1 MFLWTLFKYIFLY
14 PYILICALI
23 TYYIY
28 KEEKPFYTPLQVVK
42 KDENAGDSVEAE
54 KVDLHAEFPCYRKLD
69 KPLTGFEIIKL
80 FLGIVFLGLPR
91 VCINL
96 YYARKINIEITNYL
110 KSNNSEGK
118 PTSKADINVMVGIVT
133 RITTLYLKF
142 AGLLYSKTRLPDSKV
157 LPVYQKYFG
166 SDYKIDY
173 DSNFACYISNHTCA
187 YDMIISMALFG
198 TGFTAKIGAGKIP
211 IIGSMLKSMQS
222 ILVNRSSTD
231 SKENILDILERREKE
246 HYENKASMPFMI
258 FPEGTTTS
266 GRHLLPFKK
275 GAFCS
280 LLPVKATFIHPNLY
294 EDFHLA
300 VGSSDVG
307 CNYLRSLSKLYNKVE
322 YVELPVI
329 APNDY
334 MYENYSHFG
343 KEKWEIFAEV
353 CRNIM
358 CELGDFQKS
367 EFGLRDSFRYC
378 SCMKYQK
385 LLDRKT
391 YKIE

>member
-211 IIGSMLKSMQS
+211 IIGPMLKSMQS
-222 ILVNRSSTD
+222 IFVNRSSTD

-258 FPEGTTTS
+258 
-266 GRHLLPFKK
+266 
-275 GAFCS
+275 S
-280 LLPVKATFIHPNLY
+280 LCY
-294 EDFHLA
+294 Q
-300 VGSSDVG
+300 
-307 CNYLRSLSKLYNKVE
+307 SKL
-322 YVELPVI
+322 LLFI
-329 APNDY
+329 Q
-334 MYENYSHFG
+334 
-343 KEKWEIFAEV
+343 IF
-353 CRNIM
+353 
-358 CELGDFQKS
+358 
-367 EFGLRDSFRYC
+367 
-378 SCMKYQK
+378 MK
-385 LLDRKT
+385 
-391 YKIE
+391 ISI

>member
-142 AGLLYSKTRLPDSKV
+142 A
-157 LPVYQKYFG
+157 
-166 SDYKIDY
+166 
-173 DSNFACYISNHTCA
+173 
-187 YDMIISMALFG
+187 
-198 TGFTAKIGAGKIP
+198 
-211 IIGSMLKSMQS
+211 
-222 ILVNRSSTD
+222 
-231 SKENILDILERREKE
+231 
-246 HYENKASMPFMI
+246 
-258 FPEGTTTS
+258 
-266 GRHLLPFKK
+266 
-275 GAFCS
+275 
-280 LLPVKATFIHPNLY
+280 
-294 EDFHLA
+294 
-300 VGSSDVG
+300 
-307 CNYLRSLSKLYNKVE
+307 
-322 YVELPVI
+322 
-329 APNDY
+329 
-334 MYENYSHFG
+334 
-343 KEKWEIFAEV
+343 
-353 CRNIM
+353 
-358 CELGDFQKS
+358 
-367 EFGLRDSFRYC
+367 
-378 SCMKYQK
+378 
-385 LLDRKT
+385 
-391 YKIE
+391 